1 MTVTTP
7 RGFRAAGV
15 AAGLKSTG
23 ALDLALV
30 VNDGPAHAA
39 AGVFT
44 RNKVK
49 AAPVLWS
56 QQVLT
61 TGRLRAVVLNSGGA
75 NACTGPEGFQT
86 AHATAEKAAEVL
98 GCAPLEVAVCSTGLI
113 GKQLP
118 REAVLAGVEAAAAA
132 LGDDAASALAAATAI
147 MTTDTVAK
155 QAAHTDDTGWSIGG
169 TTKGAGMIAPSM
181 ATMLTVLTT
190 DAVVDAPVL
199 DEALRAAVRVSFD
212 RLDVDGSHVHER
224 HRARARLGCLRRGR
238 GPGRVHHRADGRLP
252 RPRPADAGRRRGR
265 HQADHGAG
273 HRRRHRGRRGD
284 GRAHDRPRQPGED
297 RDLRVGRQLGPHR
310 GRGGVRGRGR
320 RPGPARH
327 HRQRRPAV
335 PGRGGRGRPHAT
347 PTCRARRCSSRS
359 PSGSAAARRTS
370 SRRTCRTPTWR
381 RTVPTP
387 PDAHARTPRSPTP
400 ARRRPCSPR
409 RCPGCSGSTGG
420 SSWSSTAATR

>member
-86 AHATAEKAAEVL
+86 AHATAEKAAEAL

-113 GKQLP
+113 GEQLP

-132 LGDDAASALAAATAI
+132 LGDDAASARAAATAI

-199 DEALRAAVRVSFD
+199 DEALRAARPGELRPAGRR
-212 RLDVDGSHVHER
+212 RLHVHER

-238 GPGRVHHRADGRLP
+238 RPDRVHHRADDRLP

-273 HRRRHRGRRGD
+273 HGRRHRGRRGD

-297 RDLRVGRQLGPHR
+297 RDLRVGRQLGAHR
-310 GRGGVRGRGR
+310 GRGGIRGRGR
-320 RPGPARH
+320 RPRPARR

-335 PGRGGRGRPHAT
+335 PGRGGRRAAARM
-347 PTCRARRCSSRS
+347 PTSRARRCSSRS
-359 PSGSAAARRTS
+359 PSGSARGTADILTTDLS
-370 SRRTCRTPTWR
+370 
-381 RTVPTP
+381 
-387 PDAHARTPRSPTP
+387 HAYVEENSAYPS
-400 ARRRPCSPR
+400 
-409 RCPGCSGSTGG
+409 
-420 SSWSSTAATR
+420 